1 MQLNACNLFFI
12 SIYSLLSSQNI
23 LKVNKMTAQNLA
35 IATVA
40 ILAIL
45 FVMLLILGIVFSS
58 VATIVS
64 AFVCGFIGFA
74 IVDHESQVEY
84 ENSNKELNK

>member
-1 MQLNACNLFFI
+1 MN
-12 SIYSLLSSQNI
+12 
-23 LKVNKMTAQNLA
+23 AQNFA

-45 FVMLLILGIVFSS
+45 FVILLVLGVVFSS
-58 VATIVS
+58 VITIVAS
-64 AFVCGFIGFA
+64 FVCGFIGFA

-84 ENSNKELNK
+84 ENSKNEGIN